1 MTRRPPRSTRT
12 DTLFPDTTLFRSQL
26 ELDVRQSQ
34 IAIKRQI
41 GALDAVRF
49 GRSARPDLRD
59 IITGKR
65 APEAPSPPS
74 DVTFF
79 QSDLDDD
86 KLEAVRSALGT
97 KDLLLVEGPPGTGKT
112 KFITELVAQR
122 SEGRRVGKEC
132 VSTCQSRWVPA

>member
-1 MTRRPPRSTRT
+1 MNRRPPRSTRT
-12 DTLFPDTTLFRSQL
+12 DTLFPYTTLFRSVPPRGQL

-74 DVTFF
+74 DVHFF
-79 QSDLDDD
+79 PSYLDDD
-86 KLEAVRSALGT
+86 NLAAVRSALGT
-97 KDLLLVEGPPGTGKT
+97 KDLLLGEGSPGTGNT
-112 KFITELVAQR
+112 KFLPEP
-122 SEGRRVGKEC
+122 
-132 VSTCQSRWVPA
+132 VP

>member
-1 MTRRPPRSTRT
+1 MI
-12 DTLFPDTTLFRSQL
+12 DTANGEECVSNCGQGQNLAPVPSRGQW

-34 IAIKRQI
+34 IATKRQL

-49 GRSARPDLRD
+49 VRIARPDLRD

-97 KDLLLVEGPPGTGKT
+97 KDLLLVEGPPGTGKP
-112 KFITELVAQR
+112 KFITELVAP
-122 SEGRRVGKEC
+122 VP
-132 VSTCQSRWVPA
+132 SRIPEARIMMS